1 MRIILLSLIAGEN
14 EVVQIHDFP
23 ETLTINDSQN
33 MFHSHELPLQCHLH
47 VPVVHSIFAKLVS
60 RSFLAKYSLEI
71 HCSTIFSLE
80 ILP

>member
-33 MFHSHELPLQCHLH
+33 MFHSHELHLH

-71 HCSTIFSLE
+71 HRSTIFSLE